1 MPAANAA
8 GISANKER
16 YGCKMERK
24 NCWKQYS
31 DKRLNKMEEYTKEY
45 MHFLNHSKTERECA
59 DTVVNLVEKE
69 GFTDLAALV
78 RDKKKLKAGDK
89 VYATWMNK
97 AVILCRIGE
106 KPMEEGMNIV
116 ASHIDSPRLDIK
128 PNPLYE
134 NTGVAYLDTHYY
146 GGIKKYQWV
155 TLPLAIHGVV
165 VKKDG
170 ITEEICIGED
180 KDDPVVFISDL
191 LPHLSQEQQ
200 EKKASELF
208 GGEALDIV
216 FGNRPM
222 VKKGDEKE
230 EKEAVKA
237 QILRLLEEMYDMKE
251 EDFLSAELEVVP
263 AGKAREAGLDRSMIM
278 AYGQDDK
285 VCAYAAIH
293 ALLHAKKLART
304 SVVMLTDKEEI
315 GNYGATGMTSH
326 FYENALAEIMNL
338 TGEYSSLKFRRAM
351 AASNLLSAD
360 VSSVFDPMFAD
371 SFEQKNVAYLGGGL
385 VFNKV
390 TGARGKSGA
399 NDANA
404 EYLGAL
410 RGLLDEK
417 EVTYQYAEYGRID
430 LGGSGTISHILAEY
444 AMNVVD
450 CGTAVMNMHAPYEVT
465 SKVDVYETMRG
476 YRAFLEDFDLCRN

>member
-263 AGKAREAGLDRSMIM
+263 AGKAREAGLDRSM

-315 GNYGATGMTSH
+315 GSCGATGMTSH

-410 RGLLDEK
+410 RGLLDER